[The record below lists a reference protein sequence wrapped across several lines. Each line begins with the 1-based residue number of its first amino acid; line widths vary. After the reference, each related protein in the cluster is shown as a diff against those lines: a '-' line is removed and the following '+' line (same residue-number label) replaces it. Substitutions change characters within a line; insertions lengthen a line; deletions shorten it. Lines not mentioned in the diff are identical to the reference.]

1 MDEETVPAGFPFGT
15 DYDQLAKSLGKAIPA
30 QLKKVRGKLNVPRE
44 RFHLV
49 GAGQYQWAGLQR
61 LRNIPRSI
69 ISWKGL
75 RHRRRR
81 EETMNAGSMRFI

>member
-15 DYDQLAKSLGKAIPA
+15 DYDQLAKSPGKAIPA

-49 GAGQYQWAGLQR
+49 GAGQYQWAGLQFR
-61 LRNIPRSI
+61 GRAS
-69 ISWKGL
+69 G
-75 RHRRRR
+75 
-81 EETMNAGSMRFI
+81 TAAGEKKQ